1 MRPLAWVGGG
11 ANGSGGTIWVP
22 IYRLQYMIHNNH
34 QGGGDITNQSTIN
47 RPKNLLVLS
56 ERDGGGLKRSIQRKN
71 VPLYMPLWYPG
82 WPGINLNKS
91 QFWVIQQLEKYKLS
105 LSYR

>member
-56 ERDGGGLKRSIQRKN
+56 ERDGGGLKRAQYSAKMY
-71 VPLYMPLWYPG
+71 LYICLCG
-82 WPGINLNKS
+82 TLAGR
-91 QFWVIQQLEKYKLS
+91 V
-105 LSYR
+105 